1 MKSLREKIRTAN
13 LTKTETIIGEY
24 MLDHYE
30 SACFMTSTSVAE
42 KVNVSEASVIRFC
55 KALGYS
61 GYVDFQ
67 KSLQRQYK
75 KKVKSISSN
84 IVVPAERLSYLL
96 EPDTENMGN
105 YIDVHFQNTLN
116 NLENVMLNNRRELFT
131 QAADIIVKSKKK
143 YILASRAN
151 TCQGDYC
158 LLYMKH
164 MLDNVISA
172 SYGAVSVIDHM
183 CDISKDD
190 CVIVYSFPRY
200 SESDKLALEMAFEV
214 GAKIIV
220 ITDRQSATLAQYA
233 NVLFTATVD
242 SNTFFNSYTGVQ
254 FLTELLCNAISQ
266 VVGKP
271 MENRL
276 NQIDKYLSPIGSW

>member
-1 MKSLREKIRTAN
+1 MDSLREKIRIAS
-13 LTKTETIIGEY
+13 LTKTGILIGEY

-30 SACFMTSTSVAE
+30 SACFMTSTSVAN
-42 KVNVSEASVIRFC
+42 KLNVSESSVIRFC

-67 KSLQRQYK
+67 KSLQKQYK

-96 EPDTENMGN
+96 EPDGDLEGHF
-105 YIDVHFQNTLN
+105 IDVHFQNTLN
-116 NLENVMLNNRRELFT
+116 NLESVMLNNPKELFE
-131 QAADIIVKSKKK
+131 QAVNIIVNSRKK
-143 YILASRAN
+143 YIVASRAN

-164 MLDNVISA
+164 MLDNVIST

-183 CDISKDD
+183 CDIGKED

-200 SESDKLALEMAFEV
+200 SEADKLALEMAFEV
-214 GAKIIV
+214 GVKIIV
-220 ITDRQSATLAQYA
+220 ITDKQSALLAQYA
-233 NVLFTATVD
+233 TVLFTATVD

-254 FLTELLCNAISQ
+254 FLTELLCNGVSQ
-266 VVGKP
+266 AVGKP
-271 MENRL
+271 LENRL
-276 NQIDKYLSPIGSW
+276 NQIDKYLSPLGSW